1 MSKRVENHSSFEM
14 KKVLQINTHLPT
26 TSSVA
31 IHLTN
36 TQADMDRRRSGIPG
50 PSSTIG
56 GIPKRA
62 PSPSNAAFASSSTTT
77 TTATAGAGPLGGYR
91 PASREGN
98 VDPQRRF
105 GFGVASGINAPSI
118 LAKGTTNSS
127 RHAVQASAPS
137 SSTKRSIS
145 STGIQDT
152 SQSTP
157 SASSNKR
164 PFLTNGGS
172 ARPSL
177 AASSSVNHDHSVLEA
192 EYKRKELLAQQ
203 AYERLQQELN
213 AKGRELEKEKEERA
227 GLLRQ
232 WEALNEDLIEER
244 RTNAQ
249 QKKALHQRVNE
260 LQTRNNGL
268 SVHIEEADSEK
279 AKALQTAQTTKTSL
293 SIKIAEL
300 EAQYAGAAQEV
311 EAQEQARK
319 MLEEQIKVREEDW
332 QRERTQLQIGRKDD
346 EESSKLSKELHNL
359 LAKIRKLEGENLTL
373 SHDNKHLRSHKDS
386 VEALKEQNRDLEKK
400 VGVINEVRRKL
411 AEAESKARDLETERQ
426 QWQQSIRTGRE
437 TSAFQ
442 ETFAAYSDTDAKVAQ
457 IEELEEIS
465 IQTVGS
471 YLSKLQGAYAGL
483 LSRSTSLA
491 QRVEFL
497 RKQQIDLEESQRAEA
512 SRADRLSFELEQN
525 KTARL
530 KSEKARQAVVIE
542 LENYK
547 RLLETYQ
554 QEAQNMSVQY
564 DGASAEQ
571 IALLEE
577 QLRLRNEEL
586 ERTHSELEEAQKA
599 LSDRSA
605 PGGISAE
612 EKDRL
617 ESAHEGR
624 EKELLKLIEE
634 SKRSYAELEKQCI
647 SLGKTNDDLFIR
659 LGRGEF
665 DQSKLRVL
673 ELKDNP
679 VSRDRVI
686 RTNTLD
692 ALKKENAQLIEQVKD
707 LNERVGQS
715 KNESTN
721 STNGGL
727 VPAQSLENM
736 KEEYAKLQQTM
747 RDRDKAFDR
756 LKEVFGA
763 KATEYVAAVKALFGY
778 DMHVLSR
785 GKVKLRSV
793 YARTSKG
800 TSLTF
805 DAGDQDD
812 IANMRLIGEARQ
824 GAANVANL
832 KRYWLNAD
840 RCSVPCFLAA
850 LQLELYESTTQAA
863 RVGWAEGD
871 EEE

>member
-1 MSKRVENHSSFEM
+1 
-14 KKVLQINTHLPT
+14 
-26 TSSVA
+26 
-31 IHLTN
+31 
-36 TQADMDRRRSGIPG
+36 MDRRRSGIPG
-50 PSSTIG
+50 PSSNIG

-62 PSPSNAAFASSSTTT
+62 PSPSSAAFTSSV
-77 TTATAGAGPLGGYR
+77 AGGGGPLGGYR
-91 PASREGN
+91 PSSRDGQA
-98 VDPQRRF
+98 DPPRRF
-105 GFGVASGINAPSI
+105 GFTSTT
-118 LAKGTTNSS
+118 GT
-127 RHAVQASAPS
+127 SAPS
-137 SSTKRSIS
+137 GLTKGTPQASRISAHPPSSAVKRNIS
-145 STGIQDT
+145 STGIQDANHE
-152 SQSTP
+152 TP
-157 SASSNKR
+157 NGGSNKR
-164 PFLTNGGS
+164 PFLTSGGS
-172 ARPSL
+172 ARSSL
-177 AASSSVNHDHSVLEA
+177 ASNSGAHDHSTMEA

-213 AKGRELEKEKEERA
+213 AKGREVEKEKEERA
-227 GLLRQ
+227 GILRQ
-232 WEALNEDLIEER
+232 WEALNEDLVRER
-244 RTNAQ
+244 KTNAQ
-249 QKKALHQRVNE
+249 QKKDLQQRVNE
-260 LQTRNNGL
+260 LQARNNEL
-268 SVHIEEADSEK
+268 SAHIDEADSEK
-279 AKALQTAQTTKTSL
+279 AKALQSAQTIKTSL

-300 EAQYAGAAQEV
+300 EAQYAGAAEEA
-311 EAQEQARK
+311 EAQEEARK
-319 MLEEQIKVREEDW
+319 RLEDQMKSLEEDW
-332 QRERTQLQIGRKDD
+332 NKEREQLQSGRKDD
-346 EESSKLSKELHNL
+346 EESAKLTKELHNL
-359 LAKIRKLEGENLTL
+359 LAKIRKLEAENLSL
-373 SHDNKHLRSHKDS
+373 SHDNKHLQSRKDS

-400 VGVINEVRRKL
+400 VGVMSEIRRKL
-411 AEAESKARDLETERQ
+411 AEAETKAQDLKNEKH

-437 TSAFQ
+437 TSAYQ
-442 ETFAAYSDTDAKVAQ
+442 EAFATYSDTYAKAAE
-457 IEELEEIS
+457 IDELADVS
-465 IQTVGS
+465 VSTVGP
-471 YLSKLQGAYAGL
+471 YLSQLQGAFAGL
-483 LSRSTSLA
+483 LSRSASLT
-491 QRVEFL
+491 QRADTL
-497 RKQQIDLEESQRAEA
+497 RKQLIELEESQKAESA
-512 SRADRLSFELEQN
+512 RADKLSFELDQS

-530 KSEKARQAVVIE
+530 KSEKAREAVVME

-577 QLRLRNEEL
+577 QLKARDEEL
-586 ERTHSELEEAQKA
+586 EKVYAELDEAQNA
-599 LSDRSA
+599 LSGLNAS
-605 PGGISAE
+605 GGISAD
-612 EKDRL
+612 EKNRL
-617 ESAHEGR
+617 EGEHEER

-634 SKRSYAELEKQCI
+634 SKQSYADLEKQCI
-647 SLGKTNDDLFIR
+647 SLGKTNDDLFVR

-686 RTNTLD
+686 RTTTLD

-715 KNESTN
+715 NNGSIN
-721 STNGGL
+721 STDGGMI
-727 VPAQSLENM
+727 PAQSLENM
-736 KEEYAKLQQTM
+736 KDEYAKLQQTM

-805 DAGDQDD
+805 DAGEDD

-850 LQLELYESTTQAA
+850 LQLELYESTTQAV
-863 RVGWAEGD
+863 RVGWTEGD

>member
-1 MSKRVENHSSFEM
+1 
-14 KKVLQINTHLPT
+14 
-26 TSSVA
+26 
-31 IHLTN
+31 
-36 TQADMDRRRSGIPG
+36 MDRRRSGIPG
-50 PSSTIG
+50 PSSNIG

-62 PSPSNAAFASSSTTT
+62 PSPSSAAFASASST
-77 TTATAGAGPLGGYR
+77 AAAGGGPLGGYR
-91 PASREGN
+91 PPSRDGHA
-98 VDPQRRF
+98 DPPRRF
-105 GFGVASGINAPSI
+105 GFGSTSGTNAPSG
-118 LAKGTTNSS
+118 LAKGTP
-127 RHAVQASAPS
+127 QASRIAVPPS
-137 SSTKRSIS
+137 SAAKRSIS

-152 SQSTP
+152 NHATP
-157 SASSNKR
+157 NGGSNKR
-164 PFLTNGGS
+164 PFLTSGGS
-172 ARPSL
+172 ARSSL
-177 AASSSVNHDHSVLEA
+177 AASSSGAHDHSTMEA

-213 AKGRELEKEKEERA
+213 AKGREVEKEKEERA

-232 WEALNEDLIEER
+232 WEALNEDLVQER
-244 RTNAQ
+244 KTNAE
-249 QKKALHQRVNE
+249 QKKALQQRANE
-260 LQTRNNGL
+260 LQARNNEL
-268 SVHIEEADSEK
+268 SSHIDEADSEK
-279 AKALQTAQTTKTSL
+279 AKALQSAQTTKTSL

-300 EAQYAGAAQEV
+300 EAQYAGAAEEA

-319 MLEEQIKVREEDW
+319 RVEDQLKSLEEDW
-332 QRERTQLQIGRKDD
+332 QKEREQLQSGRKDD
-346 EESSKLSKELHNL
+346 EESAKLTKELHNL
-359 LAKIRKLEGENLTL
+359 LAKIRKLEAENLTL
-373 SHDNKHLRSHKDS
+373 SHDNKHLQSRKDS

-400 VGVINEVRRKL
+400 VGVMNEIRRKL
-411 AEAESKARDLETERQ
+411 AEAETKAQDLENEKQ

-437 TSAFQ
+437 TSAYQ
-442 ETFAAYSDTDAKVAQ
+442 EAFATYSDTYAKAVE
-457 IEELEEIS
+457 IDELANVS
-465 IQTVGS
+465 VSTVGP
-471 YLSKLQGAYAGL
+471 YLSTLQGAFAGL
-483 LSRSTSLA
+483 LSRSASLT
-491 QRVEFL
+491 QRADTL
-497 RKQQIDLEESQRAEA
+497 RKQQIELEESQKAEA
-512 SRADRLSFELEQN
+512 ARADKLSFELEQS

-530 KSEKARQAVVIE
+530 KSEKAREAVVME

-577 QLRLRNEEL
+577 QLKARNDEL
-586 ERTHSELEEAQKA
+586 EKVYAELEEAQNA
-599 LSDRSA
+599 LSGLNA
-605 PGGISAE
+605 PGGISAD
-612 EKDRL
+612 EKNRL
-617 ESAHEGR
+617 ESAHEER

-634 SKRSYAELEKQCI
+634 SKQSYAELEKQCI
-647 SLGKTNDDLFIR
+647 SLGKSNDELFVR

-686 RTNTLD
+686 RTSTLD

-715 KNESTN
+715 NNGSIN
-721 STNGGL
+721 STDGGMI
-727 VPAQSLENM
+727 PAQSLENM
-736 KEEYAKLQQTM
+736 KDEYAKLQQTM

-805 DAGDQDD
+805 DAGEDD

-850 LQLELYESTTQAA
+850 LQLELYESTTQAV
-863 RVGWAEGD
+863 RVGWTEGD